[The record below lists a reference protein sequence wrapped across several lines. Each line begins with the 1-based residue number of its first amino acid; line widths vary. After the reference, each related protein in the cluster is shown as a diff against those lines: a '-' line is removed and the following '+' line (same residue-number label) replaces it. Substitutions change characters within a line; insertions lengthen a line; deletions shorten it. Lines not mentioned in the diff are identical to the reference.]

1 MDKTRQGAPQFFS
14 ELWHRLNA
22 EWLPAFTNFVL
33 LLWQWLLDNLII
45 TAILSGLFLLGG
57 CWIVRKATG
66 EGWNAGR
73 IVGALVL
80 FLLGLAGVAV
90 VVHSI

>member
-1 MDKTRQGAPQFFS
+1 MDKTHQAAQQFLS
-14 ELWHRLNA
+14 DLWQRLNA
-22 EWLPAFTNFVL
+22 EWLPALTS
-33 LLWQWLLDNLII
+33 WLLANLII
-45 TAILSGLFLLGG
+45 TAILSGVLLLSG
-57 CWIVRKATG
+57 CLIVRKATG

-73 IVGALVL
+73 VVGALVL

>member
-1 MDKTRQGAPQFFS
+1 MDKTRQAAQQFLS
-14 ELWHRLNA
+14 DLWQRLNA
-22 EWLPAFTNFVL
+22 EWLPALTSFLL
-33 LLWQWLLDNLII
+33 LLWQWLLANLII
-45 TAILSGLFLLGG
+45 TAILSGVLLLSG
-57 CWIVRKATG
+57 CLIVRKATG

-73 IVGALVL
+73 VVGALVL